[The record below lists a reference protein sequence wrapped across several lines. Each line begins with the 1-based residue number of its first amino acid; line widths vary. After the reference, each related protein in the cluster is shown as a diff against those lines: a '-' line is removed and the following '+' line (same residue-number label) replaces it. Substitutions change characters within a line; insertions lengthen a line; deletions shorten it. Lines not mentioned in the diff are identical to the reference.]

1 MIRSGGEDEVVIGE
15 LADVVGHG
23 QAEVFLDGYEVE
35 LVAADT
41 PCTLAEQDTVAGF
54 HFAPYAVGIVL
65 DIAAIQVA
73 SIGKAAHGG
82 KGVFHFFG

>member
-41 PCTLAEQDTVAGF
+41 PCALAEEDAVAGF
-54 HFAPYAVGIVL
+54 HFAPCAVGIVL

-73 SIGKAAHGG
+73 SIGKAAHSG
-82 KGVFHFFG
+82 KGVFHVFG